1 MSGLAWAGGV
11 CMAAAG
17 CTLLH
22 LFVGKTGAGKV
33 FRLLTAAFFI
43 CAVLVPLSEVLHKV
57 ELPSLQSSS
66 QTATDL
72 QQTAKEQVC
81 EMTEQVLL
89 QEVNTALQAYDLCA
103 QKIQIE
109 MDTLSD
115 GRISI
120 TDIVVYIPSGNTL
133 HRNWVKEIV
142 TQRLGT
148 EVRVVYAD

>member
-1 MSGLAWAGGV
+1 MNGLAWAGGV

-22 LFVGKTGAGKV
+22 LFVGKTGVGKV

-43 CAVLVPLSEVLHKV
+43 CAVLVPLSEVLQKV

-66 QTATDL
+66 QTAADL
-72 QQTAKEQVC
+72 QQTAKEQLC

-89 QEVNTALQAYDLCA
+89 QEVNTVLQSHDLSA
-103 QKIQIE
+103 QKIEIE

>member
-1 MSGLAWAGGV
+1 MNGLAWAGSV

-22 LFVGKTGAGKV
+22 LFAGKTGVGKV

-43 CAVLVPLSEVLHKV
+43 CAVLLPLSDVLQKV
-57 ELPSLQSSS
+57 ELPGMQSSS
-66 QTATDL
+66 ETSADL
-72 QQTAKEQVC
+72 QQTAKEQLC
-81 EMTEQVLL
+81 EMTERVLL
-89 QEVNTALQAYDLCA
+89 QEVNTALQSHNLSA
-103 QKIQIE
+103 QKIKIE

-142 TQRLGT
+142 AQRLGT